1 MAINSDI
8 SPENNKDITE
18 MIHLVQGRPIV
29 FDYDLANLYEME
41 TKELNRLA
49 SKNSDY
55 FPADF
60 RFRLT
65 KGEYK
70 TLFPDSK
77 GSLSPFAYA
86 EQGITMFSMI
96 LKNPDSV
103 ASSLNIVR
111 SFVEMRNFIAKNSPL
126 FERISSIELKQL
138 EFEKETTEK
147 ISKLLKAID
156 EQECAGSTQ
165 KIFFSGQ
172 IYDAYSFLIDL
183 IKRAKENIIL
193 IDGYVNINTL
203 DILRNKKE
211 KIPVSILTLPSS
223 RLSLNEIKKFN
234 TEYPKLTVYKT
245 SDFHD
250 RLLILD
256 EKEFYHVGASLKDAG
271 EKSFA
276 ITKLE
281 EIDETNLLLSRIN
294 AIKSQASQKSV
305 A

>member
-77 GSLSPFAYA
+77 GSLSPFAYT

-111 SFVEMRNFIAKNSPL
+111 SFVEMRNF
-126 FERISSIELKQL
+126 
-138 EFEKETTEK
+138 
-147 ISKLLKAID
+147 
-156 EQECAGSTQ
+156 
-165 KIFFSGQ
+165 FFSIQ
-172 IYDAYSFLIDL
+172 KLHLSVFALYNYAILHFKLYIKSDKINRAY
-183 IKRAKENIIL
+183 
-193 IDGYVNINTL
+193 
-203 DILRNKKE
+203 
-211 KIPVSILTLPSS
+211 ILTF
-223 RLSLNEIKKFN
+223 RTYIDIFGNE
-234 TEYPKLTVYKT
+234 
-245 SDFHD
+245 
-250 RLLILD
+250 
-256 EKEFYHVGASLKDAG
+256 
-271 EKSFA
+271 
-276 ITKLE
+276 
-281 EIDETNLLLSRIN
+281 
-294 AIKSQASQKSV
+294 
-305 A
+305 